1 MNSCVEETS
10 VKVASFQELAWVKLK
25 GHNEFLRAVLTCWT
39 LIKVWLTL
47 IHATWT
53 GTKASGKGTRL
64 LRRELPGRG
73 IPVPVH
79 EEQQQS
85 PTCGP

>member
-1 MNSCVEETS
+1 MCRGDTGKSGKPSRSCVSQVER
-10 VKVASFQELAWVKLK
+10 V
-25 GHNEFLRAVLTCWT
+25 LRAALTCWT
-39 LIKVWLTL
+39 LIKVWWLTL

-64 LRRELPGRG
+64 LWRELPGRG